1 MSFMIL
7 YSEGVKYDFLE
18 LSRQFH
24 VILHGYQNGDDD
36 ETVFACICGS
46 QKRTSTK
53 TGRDAGCLL
62 KVFIFS
68 NLPFFLV
75 QISFIEQLSI
85 D

>member
-1 MSFMIL
+1 MIL

-36 ETVFACICGS
+36 ETVFACEFAVPKKEHQ
-46 QKRTSTK
+46 QKQEEMRVV
-53 TGRDAGCLL
+53 CLRCSFCL
-62 KVFIFS
+62 TF
-68 NLPFFLV
+68 PFLV
-75 QISFIEQLSI
+75 QISSIEQLSI